1 MKSCKLISVEVWRA
15 NSSGISS
22 SHFFS
27 FGFEVTASRQYVL
40 HPRSQSGIKA
50 SNEMNTKVR
59 ISIVTP
65 CYNEEGNV
73 EELYQRVCAV
83 IENIPAYDFVL
94 LFIDNQS
101 TDNTVDKIKQLAAV
115 DKRVR
120 LIVNTRNF
128 GHIRSPYHGILNGGG
143 AATIYLASD
152 LQDPPELIPEFIRY
166 WEEGFKVVYA
176 AKPVINA
183 SPMYAFLRK
192 TYYRI
197 LDMVSAAPLVKNITG
212 FGIYDRE
219 VIDRVREIAD
229 PFPYLRGL
237 ICELGFSTKLIMY
250 EEPRRKRGVSK
261 SNIYSLYD
269 IAMLGLVSHSKVPLR
284 VAAFAGF
291 VIGLLSLAS
300 AFLYAILKVI
310 FWNTFPLGVAP
321 LIIAI
326 FFLFGMMFLFIG
338 LLGEYVASI
347 HTYVQRRPVVI
358 EKERVNFDDNA

>member
-1 MKSCKLISVEVWRA
+1 M
-15 NSSGISS
+15 
-22 SHFFS
+22 
-27 FGFEVTASRQYVL
+27 
-40 HPRSQSGIKA
+40 PP
-50 SNEMNTKVR
+50 KVR

-65 CYNEEGNV
+65 CYNEAENV
-73 EELYQRVCAV
+73 DELYERVCAV
-83 IENIPAYDFVL
+83 IKDIPAYDFVL
-94 LFIDNQS
+94 LFIDNHS
-101 TDNTVDKIKQLAAV
+101 TDDTVQKIKRLAAV

-120 LIVNTRNF
+120 LIVNMRNF

-166 WEEGFKVVYA
+166 WEQGFKVVYA
-176 AKPVINA
+176 AKPIINA
-183 SPMYAFLRK
+183 SPVYAFLRK

-197 LDMVSAAPLVKNITG
+197 LDTVSDAPLVKNITG

-219 VIDRVREIAD
+219 VIDTVREIAD

-237 ICELGFSTKLIMY
+237 IC
-250 EEPRRKRGVSK
+250 
-261 SNIYSLYD
+261 D

-284 VAAFAGF
+284 LAAFAGF
-291 VIGLLSLAS
+291 VIGLLSLGS
-300 AFLYAILKVI
+300 AALYAILKLI
-310 FWNTFPLGVAP
+310 FWDTFPLGIAP

-338 LLGEYVASI
+338 VLGEYVASI

-358 EKERVNFDDNA
+358 EQERVNFDDGA